1 MDPLG
6 DLLRD
11 LVATPSPSGE
21 EAALGDRV
29 AARLGAS
36 GFEVGRVG
44 AGVVA
49 EAGPEGAPV
58 LMLCSHLDTVPAGAS
73 WSADPWRAEWRDGRM
88 TGLGAND
95 AKASVAAMIAAGER
109 WRAGGAR
116 GGFRLRL
123 AFNALEETT
132 NRGME
137 ELLAARGKPDAAV
150 IGEPTGLEV
159 VHAQSGLAVL
169 EAEWR
174 GRSCHAAHAGRVDH
188 ENALLLA
195 ARDLAG
201 FPPCLEI
208 CAPHPS
214 CGPSTMAATVLRA
227 GERHNLVPDL
237 ARATLDARL
246 APNCDAAAALAAA
259 RAHLPRA
266 EVRVRSARLL
276 PFETPAAHPVVRA
289 ALAAAGRGA
298 AIGSSTMSDMALLQ
312 GVPAVKCGP
321 GRTERSHTPDEFV
334 TREELEAGFRFYA
347 RFLELAPV
355 AQPA

>member
-1 MDPLG
+1 MNDLAA
-6 DLLRD
+6 LLRE

-21 EAALGDRV
+21 EAALGALVADRLR
-29 AARLGAS
+29 AA
-36 GFEVGRVG
+36 GFAVGRVG
-44 AGVVA
+44 DGVAA
-49 EAGPEGAPV
+49 EAGPERAPV
-58 LMLCSHLDTVPAGAS
+58 LLLCSHLDTVPAGSS
-73 WSADPWRAEWRDGRM
+73 WSADPWRAEWHDGRL

-95 AKASVAAMIAAGER
+95 AKASVAAMIVAGER
-109 WRAGGAR
+109 WLTAGAR

-137 ELLAARGKPDAAV
+137 QLLAAYGAPDAAV

-159 VHAQSGLAVL
+159 VHAQAGLAVL

-174 GRSCHAAHAGRVDH
+174 GRSCHAAHVGRVEH

-201 FPPCLEI
+201 FPPCVELGT
-208 CAPHPS
+208 PHPA
-214 CGPSTMAATVLRA
+214 CGASTMAVTVLRS
-227 GERHNLVPDL
+227 GERHNKVPDL
-237 ARATLDARL
+237 AQALLDARL
-246 APNCDAAAALAAA
+246 APNAAAEDALAAA
-259 RAHLPRA
+259 RTRLPHA
-266 EVRVRSARLL
+266 EVRVRSARLR
-276 PFETPAAHPVVRA
+276 PVETPADHPLVRA
-289 ALAAAGRGA
+289 ALAAAGRA
-298 AIGSSTMSDMALLQ
+298 APISSSTMSDMALLQ

-334 TREELEAGFRFYA
+334 TRDELEAGFRFYA
-347 RFLELAPV
+347 RILELAPV